1 MVVSKE
7 KLPINN
13 WKIEKKYLKYIFFV
27 KDKKILMQ
35 CNVQLS
41 RHCALFRR
49 RFFFLFSVIIL
60 HGFWRW
66 GRREKWAL
74 LCSIR
79 FCSAQCSQK
88 FSEII
93 AILATNTFQL
103 SYSGGLLHSSLISPS
118 KSNFS
123 LIFSCLKLKLF
134 QTFWGLWCTMTSSK
148 IFSRLSISEIFLANI

>member
-1 MVVSKE
+1 MH
-7 KLPINN
+7 
-13 WKIEKKYLKYIFFV
+13 YLGG
-27 KDKKILMQ
+27 D
-35 CNVQLS
+35 
-41 RHCALFRR
+41 
-49 RFFFLFSVIIL
+49 FFLFSVIIL

-103 SYSGGLLHSSLISPS
+103 SYSGGLHSCLISPS

-123 LIFSCLKLKLF
+123 LIFSCLKLKLL
-134 QTFWGLWCTMTSSK
+134 QTFWGLLCTLTSSK
-148 IFSRLSISEIFLANI
+148 IFEAIDLRNFPRKYLINNILNWFQFQKTETFADNQTC